1 MEKKVSTTNI
11 SKHWRNRNTKEL
23 GSNAIY
29 FKVQG
34 YDPNPGP
41 CSSVIAMTSLN
52 YSYKNNN
59 KNSNKNERRCRD
71 TKTQKACKQGWEANI
86 GPNIEQTTSI

>member
-34 YDPNPGP
+34 YDPNHGP
-41 CSSVIAMTSLN
+41 CSSVITMTSLN

-59 KNSNKNERRCRD
+59 KNSNKED
-71 TKTQKACKQGWEANI
+71 VGTPKPKKHANKV
-86 GPNIEQTTSI
+86 GRLT